1 MNVDIDS
8 NFTYK
13 EQSYSP
19 AEILKKLSKF
29 LTDERSLKISDVV
42 KNRSSY
48 FVTVLENIYDR
59 GNISA
64 VMRSCEAFGFY
75 KMHLINHVSDSF
87 KESKR
92 VTQGADKWL
101 DVKTWT
107 ESEECIIHLKDQGYR
122 VLTTSLNDDSVP
134 LDNVDFTQKTA
145 LILGNERDGVSES
158 AKKMS
163 DGNVLLPMYGFTQ
176 SFNIS
181 VAGALSCQTA
191 KSKNPPT
198 VDEVERQRLCALYT
212 LNTLSWPEN
221 ILKEALTKA

>member
-1 MNVDIDS
+1 V
-8 NFTYK
+8 NFEHDLNLIYE
-13 EQSYSP
+13 EQSYSS
-19 AEILKKLSKF
+19 AEILEKLSKF
-29 LTDERSLKISDVV
+29 LTDERLLKISDVV
-42 KNRSSY
+42 KNRSSH

-75 KMHLINHVSDSF
+75 KMHLINQASDSF

-101 DVKTWT
+101 DVKTWS
-107 ESEECIIHLKDQGYR
+107 ESEECIAHLKKDGYK
-122 VLTTSLNDDSVP
+122 VFTTSLIDDSVA
-134 LDNVDFTQKTA
+134 LDQVDFTKKTA
-145 LILGNERDGVSES
+145 LILGNERDGVSEI
-158 AKKMS
+158 AKSMS

-181 VAGALSCQTA
+181 VAGALSLQTA

-198 VDEVERQRLCALYT
+198 LDEAETLRLRALYI
-212 LNTLSWPEN
+212 LNTLAWPDN